1 MKNLRRYFVS
11 GLIFIIPVS
20 LSIWIL
26 FKITVFLEGIVGNF
40 FKKYFPAIYTPGIGF
55 ISLILLILI
64 VGMLAHNFV
73 GRKILYLIEKF
84 LTSLPIFN
92 KIYLFIK
99 GIIQNIL
106 KGREKVFKEAVEI
119 ELLSGF
125 STIGFVTDEKETP
138 NGKKLLSIF
147 VPTVP
152 NISTGFYIIVP
163 EEKTKKLDMSIEDAL
178 KHVISM
184 GIFKSKNGSNKNGS
198 DYS

>member
-11 GLIFIIPVS
+11 GLIFIIPIS

-84 LTSLPIFN
+84 LI
-92 KIYLFIK
+92 
-99 GIIQNIL
+99 
-106 KGREKVFKEAVEI
+106 
-119 ELLSGF
+119 
-125 STIGFVTDEKETP
+125 
-138 NGKKLLSIF
+138 
-147 VPTVP
+147 
-152 NISTGFYIIVP
+152 
-163 EEKTKKLDMSIEDAL
+163 
-178 KHVISM
+178 
-184 GIFKSKNGSNKNGS
+184 
-198 DYS
+198 